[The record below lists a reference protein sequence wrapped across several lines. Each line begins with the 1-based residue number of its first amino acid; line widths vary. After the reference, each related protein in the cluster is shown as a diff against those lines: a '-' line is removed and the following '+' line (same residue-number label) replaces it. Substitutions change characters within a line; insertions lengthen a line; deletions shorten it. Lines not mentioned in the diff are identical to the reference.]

1 MFGVILIWKG
11 ILTCHRTCPSHGWL
25 LALLSELR
33 KCQALHLW
41 KSPSSDTVH
50 QVERLDLKMVFCNQN
65 CSDLHTMRKKCSND
79 REKLLKF
86 ETEGQEFQ
94 NFWDHLNNLFK
105 LWKVRTIS
113 GKGSFTNYV
122 YKRRGVGGPKK
133 SWTFYWFWFLPE
145 EKPLLSWVSL
155 FQKLVQNMNL
165 WTPQMNTNIN
175 QVHICNVKCTLE
187 LIKQFVF
194 VSPHM

>member
-1 MFGVILIWKG
+1 MISKNLQIFGLQPQFSKVFFRSLEHFF
-11 ILTCHRTCPSHGWL
+11 LTVCQNNLGNKIPVLTFLHEL
-25 LALLSELR
+25 L
-33 KCQALHLW
+33 
-41 KSPSSDTVH
+41 
-50 QVERLDLKMVFCNQN
+50 VFCYQN
-65 CSDLHTMRKKCSND
+65 CSDSMW
-79 REKLLKF
+79 EKNVLMIEKNFWNLRLKAKNL
-86 ETEGQEFQ
+86 Q

-187 LIKQFVF
+187 LIKQFMF